1 MVDVA
6 SVAIGATSATGAT
19 AATGADDVASVA
31 LRDVEFCV
39 LDLETTGGSSEFEAI
54 TEIGAV
60 KYRGGEEIGR
70 FATLVNPLRAI
81 PPFITVLTGI
91 TDTMVAGAPT
101 INETLGPLLEF
112 IGDSVLV
119 AHNARFDVGFINAAL
134 VRAGR
139 DRLSNRVLDTV
150 G

>member
-1 MVDVA
+1 MDRGSVVVDVA
-6 SVAIGATSATGAT
+6 N
-19 AATGADDVASVA
+19 VA

-91 TDTMVAGAPT
+91 TDSMV
-101 INETLGPLLEF
+101 
-112 IGDSVLV
+112 
-119 AHNARFDVGFINAAL
+119 
-134 VRAGR
+134 
-139 DRLSNRVLDTV
+139 
-150 G
+150 

>member
-1 MVDVA
+1 MVV
-6 SVAIGATSATGAT
+6 SVAGAMHDSSETNDTS
-19 AATGADDVASVA
+19 ADDVASVA

-81 PPFITVLTGI
+81 P
-91 TDTMVAGAPT
+91 
-101 INETLGPLLEF
+101 LLE
-112 IGDSVLV
+112 LT
-119 AHNARFDVGFINAAL
+119 RR
-134 VRAGR
+134 RAI
-139 DRLSNRVLDTV
+139 RLTLKESIVEVEFQRAS
-150 G
+150 